1 MRLVLT
7 ASYELK
13 LMKCLSSQHGASPS
27 AVTAVIV
34 VWPAWNVE
42 PAIVVSTPVNS
53 SLRTRRHGRQPSAG
67 HESTTQQ
74 PEPKMTAGGWRG
86 ESEGKE
92 DVVGAHRFSKS
103 ATRSSCCATTTIS
116 QHQRAASSRTAENRR
131 ER

>member
-53 SLRTRRHGRQPSAG
+53 SLRTRRHGRQRWLG
-67 HESTTQQ
+67 
-74 PEPKMTAGGWRG
+74 G
-86 ESEGKE
+86 ESRKEEGCGCAQVLK
-92 DVVGAHRFSKS
+92 VRHPLLVLRKHNQS
-103 ATRSSCCATTTIS
+103 ASES
-116 QHQRAASSRTAENRR
+116 HEHEPLRT
-131 ER
+131 

>member
-1 MRLVLT
+1 MWLVLT

-53 SLRTRRHGRQPSAG
+53 SLRTRRHGRQHQPS
-67 HESTTQQ
+67 
-74 PEPKMTAGGWRG
+74 EPKMTAESWQRG
-86 ESEGKE
+86 ESGGKKA
-92 DVVGAHRFSKS
+92 VVAHRFSKS
-103 ATRSSCCATTTIS
+103 ATRSSCCASTTS
-116 QHQRAASSRTAENRR
+116 QPQRATSSRTAENKR

>member
-53 SLRTRRHGRQPSAG
+53 SLRTRRHGRQRWLG
-67 HESTTQQ
+67 
-74 PEPKMTAGGWRG
+74 G
-86 ESEGKE
+86 ESREGRRLWLCAQVLK
-92 DVVGAHRFSKS
+92 VRHPLLVLRKHNQS
-103 ATRSSCCATTTIS
+103 ASE
-116 QHQRAASSRTAENRR
+116 SREQPNR
-131 ER
+131 

>member
-53 SLRTRRHGRQPSAG
+53 SLRTRRHGRQQWLGGDSREGEGCGCAQVLKVRHPLLVLRNHSHQSA
-67 HESTTQQ
+67 STSRKQ
-74 PEPKMTAGGWRG
+74 P
-86 ESEGKE
+86 
-92 DVVGAHRFSKS
+92 
-103 ATRSSCCATTTIS
+103 
-116 QHQRAASSRTAENRR
+116 NR
-131 ER
+131 